1 MGIKKTYKD
10 WSKLTE
16 AATAATSSHIELS
29 NSFNDKF
36 IAIQDSTDIA
46 FDRITILENRID
58 VIEEDL
64 NKKTRQK
71 KIKITIRG

>member
-1 MGIKKTYKD
+1 MGIKTYKD
-10 WSKLTE
+10 WSKLAE

-36 IAIQDSTDIA
+36 ITIQDSVDIA
-46 FDRITILENRID
+46 SDRITMLESRVSI
-58 VIEEDL
+58 IEEDL

>member
-10 WSKLTE
+10 WSKLAE
-16 AATAATSSHIELS
+16 TAVTSAHIELS
-29 NSFNDKF
+29 NSLNDKF
-36 IAIQDSTDIA
+36 TIIQDSTDIA
-46 FDRITILENRID
+46 FDRITMLESR
-58 VIEEDL
+58 VSAIEENL

>member
-16 AATAATSSHIELS
+16 TAVTSSYMELS
-29 NSFNDKF
+29 NSLNDKF
-36 IAIQDSTDIA
+36 ITIQDSADIA
-46 FDRITILENRID
+46 SNRITMLESRVS

>member
-10 WSKLTE
+10 WSKLAET
-16 AATAATSSHIELS
+16 ATTSSYIELS
-29 NSFNDKF
+29 NSLDNKF
-36 IAIQDSTDIA
+36 IAIKDSADIA
-46 FDRITILENRID
+46 YDRITMLESRVS

>member
-10 WSKLTE
+10 WSKLVETV
-16 AATAATSSHIELS
+16 TTSSHIELS
-29 NSFNDKF
+29 NSLNDKF
-36 IAIQDSTDIA
+36 ITIQDSTDIA
-46 FDRITILENRID
+46 FDRITMLESRVS

-64 NKKTRQK
+64 NKKIRQK

>member
-10 WSKLTE
+10 WSSKLAE
-16 AATAATSSHIELS
+16 TAATSSHIELS
-29 NSFNDKF
+29 NSLNDKF
-36 IAIQDSTDIA
+36 ITIQDSADIA
-46 FDRITILENRID
+46 SNRITMLESRVS

-64 NKKTRQK
+64 NKKTRQN